1 MKTNPNIF
9 KAYDIRG
16 IYGEDLDEETA
27 YKLGRAYVTIRREE
41 VDKEKLNIVVGAD
54 MRISSPQLKEALIRG
69 ITENGAN
76 VIDIG
81 LASTPTFYFAVA
93 NYNYDGGIIVSA
105 SHNPGEYNGF
115 KLTRER
121 AIPISGETGIMQI
134 RDLVMTDDFGP
145 QAETPG
151 TITTKENV
159 LQKQIAENLEHVEL
173 EQFKKLK
180 IVVDPANGMGAQYL
194 EELFKHIPAEL
205 VKINFELDGNFP
217 AHEADPL
224 KEENMTQLQEK
235 VLEVGADLGIA
246 TDGDGDRVFFVDN
259 KGQTINQAIIRGL
272 LAKIFLREK
281 PGAKIGYD
289 VRPGRITIDLIK
301 ENGGVP
307 MVTRVGHSLIK
318 EQVLRENAY
327 FAGESSGHFYLN
339 MPIGCFDVP
348 TIVILELIQ
357 YFSELDTDIA
367 SYLKQYDK
375 YYHSGEINSVVKDV
389 DDVFRR
395 IEEKYSDGNISKLD
409 GILVEYDDFWFN
421 VRASNTEPKIRLN
434 LEAVDE
440 ETMKE
445 KRDEILAIINA

>member
-16 IYGEDLDEETA
+16 IYGEDLDEDTA
-27 YKLGRAYVTIRREE
+27 YKLGRAYVTIRQEE
-41 VDKEKLNIVVGAD
+41 VDKEKLDIVVGAD
-54 MRISSPQLKEALIRG
+54 MRISSPQLKEALMRG
-69 ITENGAN
+69 ITESGAN

-134 RDLVMTDDFGP
+134 RDLVMADDFGP
-145 QAETPG
+145 KAETLG

-159 LQKQIAENLEHVEL
+159 LQEQIAENLEHVEL

-259 KGQTINQAIIRGL
+259 KGKTINQAIIRGL

-395 IEEKYSDGNISKLD
+395 IEEKYSDGKISKLD

-421 VRASNTEPKIRLN
+421 VRASNTEPKMRLN

>member
-16 IYGEDLDEETA
+16 IYGEDLDEDTA
-27 YKLGRAYVTIRREE
+27 YKLGRAYVTIRQEE
-41 VDKEKLNIVVGAD
+41 VDKEKLDIVVGAD
-54 MRISSPQLKEALIRG
+54 MRISSPQLKEALMRG
-69 ITENGAN
+69 ITESGAN

-134 RDLVMTDDFGP
+134 RDLVMADDFGP
-145 QAETPG
+145 KAETLG

-159 LQKQIAENLEHVEL
+159 LQEQIAENLEHVEL

-194 EELFKHIPAEL
+194 EELFKHIPAKL
-205 VKINFELDGNFP
+205 VKINFKLDGNFP

-259 KGQTINQAIIRGL
+259 KGKTINQAIIRGL

-395 IEEKYSDGNISKLD
+395 IEEKYSDGKISKLD

-421 VRASNTEPKIRLN
+421 VRASNTEPKMRLN

>member
-16 IYGEDLDEETA
+16 IYREDLDEDTA
-27 YKLGRAYVTIRREE
+27 YKLGRAYVTIRQEE
-41 VDKEKLNIVVGAD
+41 VDKEKLDIVVGAD
-54 MRISSPQLKEALIRG
+54 MRISSPQLKEALMRG
-69 ITENGAN
+69 ITESGAN

-134 RDLVMTDDFGP
+134 RDLVMADDFGP
-145 QAETPG
+145 KAETLG

-159 LQKQIAENLEHVEL
+159 LQEQIAENLEHVEL

-259 KGQTINQAIIRGL
+259 KGKTINQAIIRGL

-395 IEEKYSDGNISKLD
+395 IEEKYSDGKISKLD

-421 VRASNTEPKIRLN
+421 VRASNTEPKMRLN